1 MDKDIDKQ
9 PSTIR
14 RHFGIWR
21 EASRDF
27 AVHQGMESAGNI
39 AFLAMLSLFPFMI
52 FLVTISGLA
61 GQSESGIGAIQY
73 LLTILPEEVGSA
85 LKGPID
91 NVVGAARADL
101 AIGSVIFAL
110 WTAATGLEA
119 ARDIL
124 IRAFGRENARS
135 KWRRQLESLVVI
147 VIASILITIAMSTLV
162 LGPPIVS
169 AFKGLFPDSWG
180 PEINSLWDYMRFL
193 ISPLLLLLGVYGLYL
208 TLTPRRISKPY
219 RLPGSVL
226 TVLVLF
232 ATAAGLSI
240 YIKSIGSYD
249 VTYGSLAG
257 IVVAQLFCFII
268 ALGFIM
274 GAEVNAA
281 YTRAS
286 DGRPL
291 RVDPPETSENTDL
304 LGEEE
309 ND

>member
-1 MDKDIDKQ
+1 MDEETDKQ
-9 PSTIR
+9 PSTAK
-14 RHFGIWR
+14 RHFRIWR
-21 EASRDF
+21 EAGRYF
-27 AVHQGMESAGNI
+27 AAHQGMESAGNI

-61 GQSESGIGAIQY
+61 GQSESGVGAIEY
-73 LLTILPEEVGSA
+73 LLTILPEEVSAA
-85 LKGPID
+85 LKGPIN

-135 KWRRQLESLVVI
+135 KWRRQLESLIAI
-147 VIASILITIAMSTLV
+147 VIASFLITIAMSTLV

-169 AFKGLFPDSWG
+169 AFKGLFPDNWG

-193 ISPLLLLLGVYGLYL
+193 ISPLVLLFGVYGLYL
-208 TLTPRRISKPY
+208 TLTPRRIRKPY
-219 RLPGSVL
+219 RLPGSIL
-226 TVLVLF
+226 TVVVLF

-286 DGRPL
+286 KGRPL
-291 RVDPPETSENTDL
+291 KLDTPIPATDNDL
-304 LGEEE
+304 PDEEE